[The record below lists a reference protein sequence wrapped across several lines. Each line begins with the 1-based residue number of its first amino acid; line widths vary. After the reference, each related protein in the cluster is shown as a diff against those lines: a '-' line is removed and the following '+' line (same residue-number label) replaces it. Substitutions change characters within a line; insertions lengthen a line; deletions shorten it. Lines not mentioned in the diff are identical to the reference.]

1 MRIGVPTEVKVH
13 EYRVG
18 LVPGSVRELVHHG
31 QEVVVQTGAGNGIG
45 FSDEAYMAAGA
56 RIASSA
62 EEVFATADM
71 IVKVKEPQAQE
82 IAALRENQVLSHIC
96 TSQRT
101 RRKLRVSCAPARS
114 VWRMRLSP
122 TPGAGCRCWLP

>member
-1 MRIGVPTEVKVH
+1 LPAQKRASETAGK
-13 EYRVG
+13 
-18 LVPGSVRELVHHG
+18 
-31 QEVVVQTGAGNGIG
+31 GAGNGIG

-82 IAALRENQVLSHIC
+82 IAALRENQVLFTYLHLAAD
-96 TSQRT
+96 QG
-101 RRKLRVSCAPARS
+101 KLRVFCAPAWS
-114 VWRMRLSP
+114 VSLMRLSQ